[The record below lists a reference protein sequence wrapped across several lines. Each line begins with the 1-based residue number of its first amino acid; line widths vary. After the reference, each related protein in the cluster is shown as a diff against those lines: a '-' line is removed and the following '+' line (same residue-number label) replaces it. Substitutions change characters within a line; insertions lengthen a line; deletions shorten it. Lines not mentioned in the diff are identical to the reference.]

1 MKIFKFL
8 ITFLLIFSISF
19 GIIVEEI
26 VQKVVETYN
35 KLNTFSS
42 ILEIYNREGNK
53 EEFSIYE
60 FYFQKPDIYRL
71 NMIEGR
77 DKGAVAI
84 LRDGKVRGHHGG
96 LLRFIIL
103 TVNPDD
109 PLVLSIR
116 KGRIDESGLEYVVQQ
131 LTQGSS
137 LKLIGEE
144 NIAGYLCYVL
154 EMGLS
159 KDRLHTYVSQKF
171 YIDKNTFIP
180 IQLEQYE
187 NYNGVKTLTHR
198 RTYKNYKIN
207 PNLDPN
213 IFKI

>member
-1 MKIFKFL
+1 MKTLKFL
-8 ITFLLIFSISF
+8 IISILIFSISF
-19 GIIVEEI
+19 GITVEEI
-26 VQKVVETYN
+26 VQKVIETYN
-35 KLNTFSS
+35 KLNTFTST
-42 ILEIYNREGNK
+42 LEIYNREGNK

-60 FYFQKPDIYRL
+60 FFYQKPDIYRL

-84 LRDGKVRGHHGG
+84 LKDGKVRGHHGG

-116 KGRIDESGLEYVVQQ
+116 KTRIDESGLGYVVQQ
-131 LTQGSS
+131 LTQASP

-144 NIAGYLCYVL
+144 NIAGYPCYVL
-154 EMGLS
+154 EMGIS
-159 KDRLHTYVSQKF
+159 RDRIHTYISQRF

-187 NYNGVKTLTHR
+187 DYNGVKTLTHR
-198 RTYKNYKIN
+198 RVFKNYKIN
-207 PNLDPN
+207 PTLDPN